1 MIKVEPIPAF
11 SDNYIWLL
19 RSNKSNR
26 VTLIDPGNA
35 RRVLDKCQSDGLQV
49 DNILITHHHSDH
61 IGGVSQ
67 LKSVFPDTT
76 VYGPANE
83 SIATVDI
90 KLEEGDK
97 IELEALGASFTVM
110 DVPGHTAGH
119 IAYLGAGNL
128 FCGDTLF
135 ACGCGRVFDGTM
147 QQLCES
153 LEKISQLPDETLV
166 YCAHEYTLDNIGFA
180 KWVEPKSQA
189 LLSRETTDFKAID
202 NNQATI
208 PSTLGL
214 EKQTNP
220 FLRINLPHIRKIAEQ
235 KAGRTLAT
243 NCEVFAVL
251 RTWKDT
257 EYD

>member
-1 MIKVEPIPAF
+1 MSVEPISAF

-19 RSNKSNR
+19 RSNKSNL
-26 VTLIDPGNA
+26 VTLIDPGDANS
-35 RRVLDKCQSDGLQV
+35 VLKKCLSEGLQV
-49 DNILITHHHSDH
+49 NNILITHHHSDH
-61 IGGVSQ
+61 IGGISR
-67 LKSVFPDTT
+67 LKAEFPDAT
-76 VYGPANE
+76 VYGPATENI
-83 SIATVDI
+83 SLVDT
-90 KLEEGDK
+90 KLKEGDK
-97 IELEALGASFTVM
+97 VELKALGESYTVM

-119 IAYLGAGNL
+119 IAYFGEGNL

-147 QQLCES
+147 QQLCHS
-153 LEKISQLPDETLV
+153 LEKISQLPDETLI

-180 KWVEPKSQA
+180 KWVEPENQA
-189 LLSRETTDFKAID
+189 LLSREVTDFEKID
-202 NNQATI
+202 NDQPTI

-220 FLRINLPHIRKIAEQ
+220 FLRFNQPLIRKIAEQ
-235 KAGRTLAT
+235 KAGRPLPT
-243 NCEVFAVL
+243 NCEVFTAL